1 MQNLL
6 LLLPVLALVLAA
18 AQAFPSQQKPLIP
31 IILRRVGLAADETT
45 GGARFT
51 LPFACRVH
59 AIQHSC
65 EKLAGSTPHTDVDVT
80 VKAGSTDLQSARA
93 ALVDGSAIVTGGT
106 ITASLSTVDG
116 ALNIAAGVIL
126 YLDVD
131 ITGGS
136 SPLTDLSATVW
147 VSRS

>member
-1 MQNLL
+1 MQHLL
-6 LLLPVLALVLAA
+6 LLLPVLALVLAG
-18 AQAFPSQQKPLIP
+18 AQALPSRQTPLIP
-31 IILRRVGLAADETT
+31 LVLRRVGLAADETT
-45 GGARFT
+45 AGARFV
-51 LPFACRVH
+51 LPFACKVH
-59 AIQHSC
+59 RIDHAC

-80 VKAGSTDLQSARA
+80 VKAGSVDLQSARF
-93 ALVDGSAIVTGGT
+93 ALVDSSTIVTGGSGA
-106 ITASLSTVDG
+106 ASLSTVSG
-116 ALNIAAGVIL
+116 ALSLAAGTVL